1 MIYHTPTMV
10 KEVIDFFAPCEG
22 GIFVD
27 ATCGEGGHSE
37 AIASRL
43 SYEKLI
49 CIDRDKDILEV
60 AKKRLS
66 AFSRVSFYH
75 ATFDQLPN
83 VLKEAGVKGCDVIL
97 ADLGV
102 SMYHFTL
109 HEKTRGRGFS
119 FLDEEGLDMRLDRSS
134 GITAEQLLN
143 TFSQEEIANILYTY
157 GEEYDAYKIARSIC
171 QNRPI
176 TTATQLARL
185 VLKTKKSRGYHKIHP
200 ATKTFQAIRIFLNK
214 ELEILESFLP
224 SAADNL
230 FTGGRLAVI
239 SFHSL
244 EDRIVK
250 RSFQSL
256 AKEGKVKILTPKPLL
271 PSKEEI
277 EKNRASRS
285 AKLRGVE
292 KCL

>member
-1 MIYHTPTMV
+1 VIYHTPILV
-10 KEVIDFFAPCEG
+10 EKILEFFAPCAG

-37 AIASRL
+37 AILSHLPYERL
-43 SYEKLI
+43 L
-49 CIDRDKDILEV
+49 CIDRDKDILAV
-60 AKKRLS
+60 AQERLS
-66 AFSRVSFYH
+66 RFPRVRFYH
-75 ATFDQLPN
+75 ATFDQLPAI
-83 VLKEAGVKGCDVIL
+83 LREEGLLGCHAIL

-109 HEKTRGRGFS
+109 HEKTQGRGLS
-119 FLDEEGLDMRLDRSS
+119 LADEDGLDMRLDRTS
-134 GITAEQLLN
+134 GITAEHLLN
-143 TFSQEEIANILYTY
+143 TFSQQEIADILYTY
-157 GEEYDAYKIARSIC
+157 GEEYDAYRIARVIC

-176 TTATQLARL
+176 RSASQLARV
-185 VLKTKKSRGYHKIHP
+185 VLKAKKSHGHHKIHP
-200 ATKTFQAIRIFLNK
+200 ATKTFQALRIFLNK

-230 FTGGRLAVI
+230 YIRGRLAVM

-256 AKEGKVKILTPKPLL
+256 AKEGKVNILTPKPLS
-271 PSKEEI
+271 PSEE
-277 EKNRASRS
+277 EVMRNRASRS
-285 AKLRGVE
+285 AKLRVVE
-292 KCL
+292 KLP